1 VSNVFDD
8 ERELEE
14 RSFEDE
20 RRVDPVTGRK
30 EKKSIISVL
39 NKKGRLTKHELDE
52 IFLEDSY

>member
-1 VSNVFDD
+1 MSNVFDD